1 LLPGRARFVFRPVRH
16 DRSPLLKSP

>member
-16 DRSPLLKSP
+16 YRSPLLKSP